1 MKPEVRKY
9 FTDILALIQ
18 EVDVHIVFDK
28 GFEPYS
34 NDRRSHLIAEA
45 VHRNWRAGRSDGS
58 VEMGIELNLTAR
70 IIGFRN
76 RVSHDHDMIDQA
88 VVRTM
93 LSRHIPIHKAE
104 VQALLNQAS
113 S

>member
-1 MKPEVRKY
+1 
-9 FTDILALIQ
+9 
-18 EVDVHIVFDK
+18 
-28 GFEPYS
+28 
-34 NDRRSHLIAEA
+34 
-45 VHRNWRAGRSDGS
+45 
-58 VEMGIELNLTAR
+58 MGIELNHTAR